1 MRVLPPDEE
10 VRMSIDQPTMQLVRK
25 LQTRAVLD
33 RADIVAILELPCS
46 LRTYEAPGYLIRE
59 GATSLQQCSFIRSG
73 FAFRQKLT
81 VDGNRQIVGI
91 TLPGDFVDLQH
102 LFLNRADHSVQV
114 LTRVETMDL
123 DRGAL
128 QQLAQKR
135 PNVNKALWI
144 DSLIEASIHREWVLN
159 VGRRDARQRIAHLLC
174 EFTLRMKQAGLEQGS
189 NYELPMTQE
198 QLGDAVG
205 LTSVH
210 VNRTLKALAKDGLVQ
225 REKRY
230 LTIADWDKV
239 RTIGDFSA
247 LYLHFDQGGPE
258 GV

>member
-1 MRVLPPDEE
+1 MPTG
-10 VRMSIDQPTMQLVRK
+10 QPMMQLVRK

-33 RADIVAILELPCS
+33 RSDIAAILDLPFTE
-46 LRTYEAPGYLIRE
+46 RTYEVPGYLIRE
-59 GATSLQQCSFIRSG
+59 GATSLRQCSFIRSG

-81 VDGNRQIVGI
+81 IDGNRQIVGI
-91 TLPGDFVDLQH
+91 SLPGDFVDLQH
-102 LFLNRADHSVQV
+102 LFLDRADHSVQV
-114 LTRVETMDL
+114 LTRVETADL
-123 DRGAL
+123 DRAAL
-128 QQLAQKR
+128 QQLAQQR
-135 PNVNKALWI
+135 PNVNRALWI
-144 DSLIEASIHREWVLN
+144 DSLIEASIHREWILN

-174 EFTLRMKQAGLEQGS
+174 EFTLRMKEAGLEQGR
-189 NYELPMTQE
+189 NFELPMTQE

-230 LTIADWDKV
+230 LAIADWEKV
-239 RTIGDFSA
+239 RAIGDFSA